1 MKSTNFNIKEFV
13 STLTE
18 VKREF
23 DIGDNVA
30 IFYKESY
37 LPIKINGVVETRLKY
52 FKGSFCIYDVYEES
66 KTPYEYD
73 IEVEILALEEY
84 SDSPY
89 SIFINAVGAVEV
101 FGFEDVVTIEIGD
114 IFILHLHNN
123 CISHYEIKGA
133 KRCKI

>member
-89 SIFINAVGAVEV
+89 SIFIDAVGGVEV
-101 FGFEDVVTIEIGD
+101 FGFEDVISIEIGT
-114 IFILHLHNN
+114 HLFNVKTTHPCN
-123 CISHYEIKGA
+123 
-133 KRCKI
+133 